1 MVNPVAAATP
11 LETYGVAAASLSARP
26 KQPLKTMVV
35 SGMVAG
41 ALIALGFVF
50 YVTTQTGVT
59 PESLPYGM
67 AKLIGG
73 LVFSVGLAMVII
85 TGADLFTSTTM
96 TSLLAAEGKLRPS
109 HLLRH
114 WVICYCSN
122 MAGALLVALVV
133 LAAGT
138 ANQAN
143 GAWGAVVL
151 KTATAKVSYG
161 PMQAFFLGILCNV
174 MVCLGVWLAYAGRT
188 IVDKIVA
195 MTLPIALFVASGFE
209 HSVAN
214 MFMIPMGL
222 LLKAFGSAKVIE
234 AAHGLDMQGLTLS
247 GYLVH
252 NLAPVTAGNIVGG
265 WAVALTMWVWHA
277 AAVRRE
283 AENKSAVA

>member
-133 LAAGT
+133 L
-138 ANQAN
+138 
-143 GAWGAVVL
+143 

-195 MTLPIALFVASGFE
+195 MTLPIVLFVASGFE

-265 WAVALTMWVWHA
+265 WAVALTMWAWHA
-277 AAVRRE
+277 AAARRE